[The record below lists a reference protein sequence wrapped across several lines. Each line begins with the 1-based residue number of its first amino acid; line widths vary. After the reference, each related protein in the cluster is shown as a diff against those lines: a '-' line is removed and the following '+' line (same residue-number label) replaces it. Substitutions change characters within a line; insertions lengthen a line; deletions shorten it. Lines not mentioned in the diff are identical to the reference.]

1 MDRGGLVLHPE
12 AMGANVLFHDRN
24 DRDVER
30 IMQELVE
37 NFMTFR
43 FAADLLKSRFDLI
56 NTAIRER
63 I

>member
-1 MDRGGLVLHPE
+1 
-12 AMGANVLFHDRN
+12 
-24 DRDVER
+24 
-30 IMQELVE
+30 MQALAE

-43 FAADLLKSRFDLI
+43 LAAELLRSRFDLI